1 MWSID
6 NIIAWITV
14 IVSSEGVMAKWGVGV
29 YQSKRFPTWINTCIF
44 PDLNMC
50 IYAPDILDC
59 STHTQDHY
67 HPDCVSFLSNIPIY
81 HNQTHLAARMTSEQH
96 GESKHFHMGK
106 VMKVQWGMQCSCAL
120 HQHSFP
126 PRLDSAIVQED
137 EITVTR
143 QWQWHTV
150 DFVHKNC
157 FAGFLFSMMTV
168 WWGFVLHCR
177 CRMRVSKAVFFT
189 TNQGGEK

>member
-1 MWSID
+1 MKEWWP
-6 NIIAWITV
+6 N
-14 IVSSEGVMAKWGVGV
+14 GGGF
-29 YQSKRFPTWINTCIF
+29 QSKRSPTWINTCIF
-44 PDLNMC
+44 PDLNMS

-81 HNQTHLAARMTSEQH
+81 HNHTHLTARMTSEQH

-126 PRLDSAIVQED
+126 PRLDSASVQED

-143 QWQWHTV
+143 QWQWHAV

-157 FAGFLFSMMTV
+157 FAGFLFGMMTA
-168 WWGFVLHCR
+168 WWGFFCTVDVEWDFPRWFFYPKPRAEKISEHI
-177 CRMRVSKAVFFT
+177 SKT
-189 TNQGGEK
+189 ML